1 MFNQFKAWD
10 YIHVSRLKVFDG
22 LWVIKSADFIVTGIY
37 TYSTKSST
45 FIYLFKSTYMQ
56 TNHIEDL

>member
-10 YIHVSRLKVFDG
+10 CIQVSRLKVFDG
-22 LWVIKSADFIVTGIY
+22 LWVINSADFIVTGIY
-37 TYSTKSST
+37 SYSTKSST
-45 FIYLFKSTYMQ
+45 SIYLFESTYMQ